1 MQLSTYLCPPALPA
15 RAANEGETARDLAVS
30 GRRPR
35 PSAAIVPLPQERP
48 ARRSTAPDERRGE
61 ILLFLGVR
69 YERRAC

>member
-15 RAANEGETARDLAVS
+15 RAANEGGVARDHAAS
-30 GRRPR
+30 GRRPI
-35 PSAAIVPLPQERP
+35 PSAAIVPLPQARP
-48 ARRSTAPDERRGE
+48 RRSTAPDERRGE

>member
-1 MQLSTYLCPPALPA
+1 MQLSTYLSPPALPA
-15 RAANEGETARDLAVS
+15 RAANESGAARDHAAS

-35 PSAAIVPLPQERP
+35 ASAAIVPLPQVRP
-48 ARRSTAPDERRGE
+48 ARRAAGPDERRGE